1 MFRRPPRSTRSDTP
15 FPYTTLCRSFA
26 HVPGVAAA
34 DRQAEPVGEIEG
46 RIAEYGKG
54 RRIDIG
60 LGKGGQ
66 SRESVEDAH
75 VEQSVGARVEI
86 IEAEQALQPVAFVEK
101 LEFLADLFVEIKA
114 GDVDIDRGQRVEV
127 DRGRRT
133 VLAPGADRAERDRIA
148 KQIGRAHV

>member
-1 MFRRPPRSTRSDTP
+1 MRISDWSSDVCSSD
-15 FPYTTLCRSFA
+15 LGRAAAEVILAQDEGFA

-114 GDVDIDRGQRVEV
+114 GDVDIDRGQ
-127 DRGRRT
+127 
-133 VLAPGADRAERDRIA
+133 
-148 KQIGRAHV
+148 IGRAHV

>member
-1 MFRRPPRSTRSDTP
+1 MRISDWSSDVCSSD
-15 FPYTTLCRSFA
+15 LGRAAAEVILAQDEGFA

-66 SRESVEDAH
+66 SRESVEEAH
-75 VEQSVGARVEI
+75 VEQSVGARNRKRDG
-86 IEAEQALQPVAFVEK
+86 LGK
-101 LEFLADLFVEIKA
+101 
-114 GDVDIDRGQRVEV
+114 RV
-127 DRGRRT
+127 
-133 VLAPGADRAERDRIA
+133 
-148 KQIGRAHV
+148 

>member
-1 MFRRPPRSTRSDTP
+1 MRISDWSSDVCSSD
-15 FPYTTLCRSFA
+15 LGRAAAEVILAQDEGFA
-26 HVPGVAAA
+26 LVPGVAAA

-75 VEQSVGARVEI
+75 VEQSVGASVEI
-86 IEAEQALQPVAFVEK
+86 IEAA
-101 LEFLADLFVEIKA
+101 
-114 GDVDIDRGQRVEV
+114 
-127 DRGRRT
+127 
-133 VLAPGADRAERDRIA
+133 
-148 KQIGRAHV
+148 QIGRASCRDRVCQYGYIPVVAVSINKNV

>member
-1 MFRRPPRSTRSDTP
+1 MRISDWSSDVCSSD
-15 FPYTTLCRSFA
+15 LFA
-26 HVPGVAAA
+26 LVPGVAAA

-46 RIAEYGKG
+46 RIAEYGEG
-54 RRIDIG
+54 RGVDIG

-66 SRESVEDAH
+66 PGEGVEDAH
-75 VEQSVGARVEI
+75 VEQGVGARVEI
-86 IEAEQALQPVAFVEK
+86 IEAEQALEPVAFVEQ

-133 VLAPGADRAERDRIA
+133 DLD
-148 KQIGRAHV
+148 IGRASCRERVCQYV